1 MGGSYL
7 EDIDSQLPAVQV
19 LLGLH
24 ARDRQTPPWH
34 FIDRNEALRLR
45 GGRADQ
51 VVLAA
56 VLTDWLTANN
66 RITAKG
72 EEHRFE
78 AVHVAEA
85 VRRLTEVPL
94 VGGVVHTNEQIYHL
108 LTLGTAIDVTIAGD
122 TKGRQLHY
130 IDWAHPERNVFHL
143 TCEFAVER
151 ERSHET
157 CRPDLVLFVNGIP
170 LVVIECKRRD
180 QDHQTGDKAIE
191 RAIRQVRTYEQADHI
206 PRLFTFLQVAIAT
219 SVNDLRYGTAGTPA
233 KYWAVWKEDDL
244 SDTVVEA
251 AANTPLPTAVLDAFF
266 TPPNDHQRAV
276 CERERQ
282 RWLART
288 SEGPRLATTQD
299 RGLWAMLRPARLL
312 RFIHDAV
319 IFDAGVKKVAR
330 YQQWFAVQETLRRI
344 TAVQQG
350 RRSGGVIWHTT
361 GSGKSLTMVMLAKT
375 IALHPAIPN
384 ARVILVTDREDL
396 DDQLHRTFEACGK
409 AAERAKTGEHLKRL
423 VSEGTASVIS
433 TIINKFEAVIN
444 TGTLVDES
452 HDIIVMVDE
461 SHRTNYGSF
470 AAQMRR
476 VFPNAC
482 YLAFTGTPLTRIA
495 KTRLRISGRGQ
506 KKSARKPRADTAEK
520 FGGFIHSY
528 TMQEA
533 VADAAV
539 APLIYEGRM
548 AMLQQNQAAMDA
560 WFERLTANLS
570 TKQKADLKR
579 KLARNEVI
587 QDSRERLK
595 IIAFDIAQHFQKNF
609 KGRGL
614 KGQVAAN
621 KRASA
626 IRLRQFIHE
635 FGDLRAEAIMS
646 KPDLRD
652 TEDDT
657 EAKDDAERL
666 EDRKLI
672 DQFWREMMERFGDE
686 DTYNK
691 QLKAAFGREDGTVDL
706 LIVVDKLLTGF
717 DEPRN
722 AVLYIDKSLKD
733 HSILQAIARVNR
745 LFPGKEYGLII
756 DYRGVLGD
764 LNTAMQTYEKLADF
778 DAEDLDLAGT
788 LIQVDKVIA
797 DLPQHHSDL
806 WAVFKEVRNQRDNEA
821 MERHLEPEDRR
832 EAFYQT
838 LRTYSRTL
846 SAALASEALFTT
858 VPAARIDTYKQ
869 DLKHFVSMRASV
881 QSRYSDTIDF
891 SQYEAQIRKMMDSHI
906 MAPEVAVI
914 TPEVDLFDR
923 EAFAREVERH
933 ESPKSKADTIVN
945 RVAKTCHEKLEEDP
959 VFYTRFAT
967 LVQQVI
973 DDYRQGRLSE
983 LEYLRRSEEIRDTL
997 YRGHASDL
1005 PETLTGTDHDEARAF
1020 YGVLGEAL
1028 GTVGGDNNGRVAEGT
1043 PVYDLRE
1050 SAAVLA
1056 LDLET
1061 RIRPLKVVDWINNDD
1076 AKKDIEDVIDD
1087 FLFDLRDRQGVA
1099 WDTGTIDQLLHRLL
1113 GIVKKQA
1120 RG

>member
-7 EDIDSQLPAVQV
+7 EDLDSQLPALQV

-24 ARDRQTPPWH
+24 ATDRDAPPWR
-34 FIDRNEALRLR
+34 FLTRDEALRLR

-51 VVLAA
+51 VVLTT
-56 VLTDWLTANN
+56 LLSDWLAANN
-66 RITAKG
+66 RINAKG
-72 EEHRFE
+72 VEHHF
-78 AVHVAEA
+78 APVHVSEA
-85 VRRLTEVPL
+85 IRRLTGLPL
-94 VGGVVHTNEQIYHL
+94 VGGVVHTNEQLYHL
-108 LTLGTAIDVTIAGD
+108 LTLGTAIDVTIADD

-180 QDHQTGDKAIE
+180 QDHHTGDKAIE
-191 RAIRQVRTYEQADHI
+191 RAIRQVRTYEEADHI
-206 PRLFTFLQVAIAT
+206 PRLFTFIQLAIAT
-219 SVNDLRYGTAGTPA
+219 SVNDLRYGTAGTQA
-233 KYWAVWKEDDL
+233 KYWAVWKEEDL
-244 SDTVVEA
+244 SDAVVEA
-251 AANTPLPTAVLDAFF
+251 AANTPLPTTVLDAFF
-266 TPPNDHQRAV
+266 TAPD
-276 CERERQ
+276 ERQ
-282 RWLART
+282 REAYKQERQGWLART
-288 SEGPRLATTQD
+288 SDGPRLATAQD
-299 RGLWAMLRPARLL
+299 RGLWALLRPARLL

-319 IFDAGVKKVAR
+319 IFDAGIKKVAR
-330 YQQWFAVQETLRRI
+330 YQQWFAVQETLARI
-344 TAVQQG
+344 AAVQQG
-350 RRSGGVIWHTT
+350 KRSGGVIWHTT

-375 IALHPAIPN
+375 IALHPAIPH

-396 DDQLHRTFEACGK
+396 DEQLHRTFAACGK

-423 VSEGTASVIS
+423 VNEGTASVIS

-444 TGTLVDES
+444 AGSVVDES
-452 HDIIVMVDE
+452 PDIIVMVDE

-506 KKSARKPRADTAEK
+506 KPSARKPRADTAEK

-533 VADAAV
+533 VDDEAV

-548 AMLQQNQAAMDA
+548 AVLQQNQAAMDA

-570 TKQKADLKR
+570 SKQKADLKR

-626 IRLRQFIHE
+626 IRLRQFIHD

-652 TEDDT
+652 TEDDSD
-657 EAKDDAERL
+657 AKDDGERL

-672 DQFWREMMERFGDE
+672 ELFWREMMERFGDE

-691 QLKAAFGREDGTVDL
+691 QLKTAFGREDGTVDL

-745 LFPGKEYGLII
+745 LFPGKDYGLII

-764 LNTAMQTYEKLADF
+764 LNTAMQTYDKLADF

-788 LIQVDKVIA
+788 LVQVDQVIA

-806 WAVFKEVRNQRDNEA
+806 WAVFKEVRNQHDNEA
-821 MERHLEPEDRR
+821 MERHLAPEDRR
-832 EAFYQT
+832 EAFYQM
-838 LRTYSRTL
+838 LKTYSRTL
-846 SAALASEALFTT
+846 SAALASETFFTA
-858 VPAARIDTYKQ
+858 VPAARIETYKQ
-869 DLKHFVSMRASV
+869 DLKRFVSMRASV
-881 QSRYSDTIDF
+881 QSRYADTIDF

-914 TPEVDLFDR
+914 TPEIDLFDR
-923 EAFAREVERH
+923 DAFAREVERH
-933 ESPKSKADTIVN
+933 ESPVSKADTIVN
-945 RVAKTCHEKLEEDP
+945 RVAKTCNERLEEDP
-959 VFYTRFAT
+959 VFYTRFAA

-973 DDYRQGRLSE
+973 DDYRQGRLNE
-983 LEYLRRSEEIRDTL
+983 LEYLNKSQEIRDTL

-1005 PETLTGTDHDEARAF
+1005 PDALTGTGHDEARAF

-1028 GTVGGDNNGRVAEGT
+1028 ATVTDHSNGRTAESG
-1043 PVYDLRE
+1043 
-1050 SAAVLA
+1050 SAYAVHGDTAALA
-1056 LDLET
+1056 LDLEA
-1061 RIRPLKVVDWINNDD
+1061 RIRPLKVVDWITNDD
-1076 AKKDIEDVIDD
+1076 AKNAIEDVIDD
-1087 FLFDLRDRQGVA
+1087 FLCDLRVQQGVV
-1099 WDTGTIDQLLHRLL
+1099 WDPATFTGVLQRLL